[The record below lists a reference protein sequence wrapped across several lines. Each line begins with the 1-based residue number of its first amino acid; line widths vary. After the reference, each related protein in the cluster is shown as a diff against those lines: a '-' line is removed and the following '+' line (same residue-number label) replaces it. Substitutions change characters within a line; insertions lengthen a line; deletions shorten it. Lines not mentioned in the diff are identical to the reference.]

1 MKIIEVGN
9 PNRVKNPPNSV
20 VTVLDIPL
28 NYKSFVIKKI
38 ELRQYVEKN
47 DPVLGIYSLIT
58 AFIDTDKGSIEITY
72 DEGFRE
78 KHPLDSAK
86 LFLTESLGLSSL
98 LLRALIS
105 LESQLP

>member
-1 MKIIEVGN
+1 MKIIEVGD
-9 PNRVKNPPNSV
+9 PNRVLNPPNNV

-28 NYKSFVIKKI
+28 NYKNFVIKKI
-38 ELRQYVEKN
+38 ELRQYIEKK
-47 DPVLGIYSLIT
+47 DPVLGTYSLIT

-72 DEGFRE
+72 DEGFCE
-78 KHPLDSAK
+78 ENPLDTAK

-98 LLRALIS
+98 LLRGIIS